1 MAKHSNQALGGLVL
15 LILGLSLAAGSYI
28 IATNP
33 LGAGGI
39 WKDVFGSTSP
49 VIVGTTGGTYT
60 LSNGTQVPL
69 SLIPSGVVSFKME
82 LIANYTDG
90 TNQTIYE
97 KSTAPGLEL
106 NLISINNRPL
116 DGMIGIGVAAVN
128 ATQSG
133 QPLPSGTFA
142 VFILNFTSC
151 VEETGF
157 CRWHARSVS
166 SPFATNSTIAMA
178 VMPAMVMKAFDIF
191 PTTPATIHAERHV
204 DWNLTATVQV
214 QPPAGYSLNLVP
226 YRGFMIS
233 TATVNFDGSVSG
245 CTDCGGGSGGN
256 PPTTPPTQTTM
267 GGVTIKTTKTG
278 PAPECSGAACNPPE
292 PPQIK
297 VVRTEP
303 VTDPTT
309 GEVTEL
315 DTVTTYS
322 DGTQTTS
329 RLVVTATGELTRT
342 GTTKQNISG
351 DTTGT
356 RGPVGPGGTSVSSVE
371 HHLPTLL
378 WIDIENMPPFIR
390 FQVGNTV
397 YLVNQF
403 AVTLA
408 IVIVII
414 VGIAAVATN
423 KH

>member
-1 MAKHSNQALGGLVL
+1 M
-15 LILGLSLAAGSYI
+15 
-28 IATNP
+28 ATNP
-33 LGAGGI
+33 LGAAGI

-49 VIVGTTGGTYT
+49 VIVGQTGGTYT
-60 LSNGTQVPL
+60 LPNGTTVPI
-69 SLIPSGVVSFKME
+69 SLIPSGVVSFKMQ

-90 TNQTIYE
+90 SNQTIYE
-97 KSTAPGLEL
+97 KSTAPGLGL

-128 ATQSG
+128 ASQGG
-133 QPLPSGTFA
+133 QPLPSGTLA
-142 VFILNFTSC
+142 VFVLNFTSC

-166 SPFATNSTIAMA
+166 SPFVANSTIAMA
-178 VMPAMVMKAFDIF
+178 VMPAMIMKAFDIF

-267 GGVTIKTTKTG
+267 GGVTVRTTKTG
-278 PAPECSGAACNPPE
+278 PAPECSGASCGPTPPKTTSTTTTVKE
-292 PPQIK
+292 TVPSTGPPGSTSSQ
-297 VVRTEP
+297 V
-303 VTDPTT
+303 
-309 GEVTEL
+309 EVT
-315 DTVTTYS
+315 TTTTSS
-322 DGTQTTS
+322 DGTQTTE
-329 RLVVTATGELTRT
+329 VTTITIAPDGSKLQRS
-342 GTTKQNISG
+342 GPAKVTTQ
-351 DTTGT
+351 
-356 RGPVGPGGTSVSSVE
+356 SVSSASSGSGTTRAINTYNRIAAANG
-371 HHLPTLL
+371 LM
-378 WIDIENMPPFIR
+378 WIDVSSMPPFIR
-390 FQVGNTV
+390 FQVGNSV
-397 YLVNQF
+397 YLVNEY

-408 IVIVII
+408 IALVII
-414 VGIAAVATN
+414 LGIAVVATR